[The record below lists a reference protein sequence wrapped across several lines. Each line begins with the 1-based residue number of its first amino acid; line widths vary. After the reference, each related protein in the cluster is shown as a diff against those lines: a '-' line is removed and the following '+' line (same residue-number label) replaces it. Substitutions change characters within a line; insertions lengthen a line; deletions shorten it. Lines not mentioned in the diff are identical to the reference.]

1 MRTALPTAPARPCRD
16 AVGVLEPEHLDL
28 AEQLSWMK
36 NRPTEGHGSVT
47 HCRYINEPAAIAG
60 TVAVPRSEARLQPG
74 ASYDSVRMYLRE
86 IGKVPLLTA
95 PQEVDL
101 AMRIEGGEMAAS
113 LLATTNGGPLDRA
126 RFLQILEVVDQV
138 RAHQLDPAKKL
149 RREGI
154 GRETVSL
161 LYRPRSRDIATAFLH
176 RVAADE
182 GRARAKLIEANL
194 RRGMLFLDLAQEGN
208 LGLMR
213 AVQKFDYRRGFKFS
227 TYATWWIRQAV
238 SRAVADQARTIR
250 LPVHITEHVHKVSW
264 ARQELVQSLGR
275 DPDPEEIGRR
285 VGLPGARV
293 QEILLMQAPISLES
307 PVGEEADSVLGDF
320 VEDHDVEKPP
330 EAAVR
335 TLLQD
340 HLAAV
345 LHTLNDRE
353 RGILE
358 MRFGFLGQEPGTL
371 EEVSKIFGVS
381 RERIRQIESKALSK
395 LRHPS
400 RSQQLRDYLD

>member
-1 MRTALPTAPARPCRD
+1 M
-16 AVGVLEPEHLDL
+16 
-28 AEQLSWMK
+28 
-36 NRPTEGHGSVT
+36 T
-47 HCRYINEPAAIAG
+47 HCIHINTPAAIAG
-60 TVAVPRSEARLQPG
+60 TAAVPRSEARLQPG

-101 AMRIEGGEMAAS
+101 AMRIEGGEMAAA

-126 RFLQILEVVDQV
+126 RFLQILEVVDRV
-138 RAHQLDPAKKL
+138 RAHQLDPIKKL

-154 GRETVSL
+154 GRETVSRT
-161 LYRPRSRDIATAFLH
+161 YRPRSRADATFFLL
-176 RVAADE
+176 RIAADE
-182 GRARAKLIEANL
+182 ERARAKLIEANL
-194 RRGMLFLDLAQEGN
+194 RLVVSIAKRFLGRGMLFLDLAQEGN

-285 VGLPGARV
+285 VGLPGSRV

-345 LHTLNDRE
+345 LHTLDDRE

-371 EEVSKIFGVS
+371 EEVSHVFGVS